1 MYKRKISVMEEC
13 FEATLKR
20 NAVKGK
26 EDKSIFDQMN
36 SILGNNKS
44 KYSSVEEKVKEMQQR
59 SGFDKFTQDKSNKKT
74 ASENSVPD
82 LLVKHPEI
90 KQPLH
95 NIINESGGLLAVQAV
110 LIRLKGIFEAQIKDV
125 SIWQDPKLTVYIG
138 VENKKAQSLHPTE
151 INNNL
156 GKIDRSIDT
165 NKGDDFLKALMPASG
180 I

>member
-26 EDKSIFDQMN
+26 EDRSIFDQMN

-82 LLVKHPEI
+82 LLVKYPET
-90 KQPLH
+90 KQALET
-95 NIINESGGLLAVQAV
+95 IINESGGLLAIPA
-110 LIRLKGIFEAQIKDV
+110 IINRLRAIYEVKIKDLA
-125 SIWQDPKLTVYIG
+125 IWQDPKLTVYIG
-138 VENKKAQSLHPTE
+138 VENKKAQALNPTE
-151 INNNL
+151 TNNNV
-156 GKIDRSIDT
+156 GKIDRSDD
-165 NKGDDFLKALMPASG
+165 NAGDDFLKALMPASG